1 VSKKSHISLPATT
14 AVALLVAYSMVFFYA
29 PIEADQGFVQKI
41 FYLHVPLAIV
51 TLFGLIAGAVMAAV
65 YLRTGR
71 REWDARSY
79 VAIHVSLILG
89 VGGLITGSI
98 WAKASWGHWWVW
110 QEPTLVSYLIILL
123 LFCCYQPLRFAIED
137 PERQSRY
144 AAVFAVTGGAFIP
157 INFIAVRMA
166 AAYTHPRVFQVTGA
180 QLPLSMGLTFLA
192 ALIAIAL
199 VFVTLFRFEL
209 RAKALRARIR
219 ALERK
224 LDSAPLARKLD
235 SEPLAR
241 EPILSLAPPTADSAG
256 AAPRSPVPVPIRS
269 V

>member
-1 VSKKSHISLPATT
+1 VTT
-14 AVALLVAYSMVFFYA
+14 AVALLAAYSMVFFYA

-51 TLFGLIAGAVMAAV
+51 ALCGFIAASAMAGM
-65 YLRTGR
+65 YLRTSG

-79 VAIHVSLILG
+79 VALHVSLILG
-89 VGGLITGSI
+89 VGALLTGSI

-110 QEPTLVSYLIILL
+110 QEPTLVSFLIILL

-137 PERQSRY
+137 PERQARY

-157 INFIAVRMA
+157 INFMAVRMA

-180 QLPLSMGLTFLA
+180 QLPLSMGVTFIA
-192 ALIAIAL
+192 ALVGVGL
-199 VFVTLFRFEL
+199 LHLTLCQFEL
-209 RAKALRARIR
+209 RAKALRARLR
-219 ALERK
+219 ALER
-224 LDSAPLARKLD
+224 LAASDADAAAAITQAP
-235 SEPLAR
+235 SG
-241 EPILSLAPPTADSAG
+241 SLETAG
-256 AAPRSPVPVPIRS
+256 TVQHPAAPIPVRS